1 MNAATNRRF
10 ESLDA
15 IRGVAVMGILA
26 MNIVAFALPFSAYS
40 NPAAGGPPAPADLAT
55 WVFDFVFVDSKM
67 RGLFSLLFGASTLL
81 VIERAAAQ
89 GRSQE
94 AAHYARMIWLALF
107 GLAHFYLIWF
117 GHILDRKSQRLN

>member
-1 MNAATNRRF
+1 MRISDWSSDVCSSDLAMNAATNRRF

-67 RGLFSLLFGASTLL
+67 RGLFSLLFEIG
-81 VIERAAAQ
+81 RA
-89 GRSQE
+89 
-94 AAHYARMIWLALF
+94 HV
-107 GLAHFYLIWF
+107 
-117 GHILDRKSQRLN
+117 

>member
-55 WVFDFVFVDSKM
+55 WVFDFVFVASKM
-67 RGLFSLLFGASTLL
+67 SGLFSLLFGASTLL
-81 VIERAAAQ
+81 VIQR
-89 GRSQE
+89 
-94 AAHYARMIWLALF
+94 
-107 GLAHFYLIWF
+107 
-117 GHILDRKSQRLN
+117 DRKRVVEGKRVSPRVNLVDLRTL